1 MAEDV
6 KRQKKWRATIYDV
19 DPLTGYCSRMHY
31 VEAEKLEELEE
42 MVACE
47 DDSSLIQIQFIPIE
61 DGLHIDTENGSQV
74 FSGTTLSLM
83 MQMARDSFIKPR
95 ETADGFIP
103 GAFIA

>member
-61 DGLHIDTENGSQV
+61 DGLHEVRRRTGIVLVGNKHHV
-74 FSGTTLSLM
+74 
-83 MQMARDSFIKPR
+83 
-95 ETADGFIP
+95 IP
-103 GAFIA
+103 PNEEV